1 VYWAWFG
8 CVGVFVCAVAHT
20 RHRAP
25 LLSPPCTVHT
35 VISALLHVR
44 WLCAVREVAAVGRGV
59 VGAHVCVWLATVH
72 LGPSPLPSLPPSLR
86 TPGVCI
92 QQWVVCTVRG
102 SEYSGWTT
110 TRHPWGR

>member
-1 VYWAWFG
+1 M
-8 CVGVFVCAVAHT
+8 
-20 RHRAP
+20 
-25 LLSPPCTVHT
+25 HT
-35 VISALLHVR
+35 VISALLHVW

-59 VGAHVCVWLATVH
+59 VGAHVCVWLATFTVMATVH

-92 QQWVVCTVRG
+92 QQWVVSTVRG
-102 SEYSGWTT
+102 SEYGGWAT

>member
-1 VYWAWFG
+1 M
-8 CVGVFVCAVAHT
+8 
-20 RHRAP
+20 
-25 LLSPPCTVHT
+25 HT

-102 SEYSGWTT
+102 SEYGRRATT
-110 TRHPWGR
+110 CHPWALGPLDAVDMGIMLDLARRFPVDAGGGHP